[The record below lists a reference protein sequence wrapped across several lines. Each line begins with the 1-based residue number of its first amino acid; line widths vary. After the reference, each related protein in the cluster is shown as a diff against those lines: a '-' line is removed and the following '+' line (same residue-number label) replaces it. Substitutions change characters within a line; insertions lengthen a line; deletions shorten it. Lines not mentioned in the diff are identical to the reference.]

1 MNLSPM
7 TDVLAA
13 FAAGKAVVVQDDAD
27 RENEGDI
34 VFAAEHATAELVN
47 FCVRE
52 ARGLVCVALAPER
65 ADRLGLQP
73 APVRGRAAHY
83 SPFTWSVEA
92 ATGVSTGISASDR
105 ARTIRVLGDPDS
117 GPRDIVTPGHVFPL
131 RAQAEGLA
139 VRRGHT
145 EAGVALAHLA
155 GCEPAAVLCEI
166 MAPDGDMLRGS
177 GLAAFAKEH
186 GLPLTSVAEIA
197 AFERTAAPVAA
208 REGAPVGGLA
218 REVQVTRVAES
229 TIPTRH
235 GVFRVAVYED
245 AEGKEHLVL
254 SLPPRTNGTVPGG
267 RAGAD
272 VPLVRMHSECLTGDA
287 LGSLRCDCGDQL
299 ERSLARIA
307 AEGRGLVVYLR
318 QEGRGIGLGNKIR
331 AYALQDKGM
340 DTVEANTC
348 LGFEPDERTY
358 DVAAAMLR
366 KENVT
371 AVRLITNNP
380 AKVEGLLDA
389 GIEVVLREPLA
400 TAVRPENEHYLR
412 TKIDRMDHSAELI
425 NE

>member
-1 MNLSPM
+1 MKLSPM

-13 FAAGKAVVVQDDAD
+13 IASGKPVVVQDDAD

-34 VFAAEHATAELVN
+34 IFAAQYATAELVN
-47 FCVRE
+47 FCVRH

-105 ARTIRVLGDPDS
+105 ARTIRVLAGPDS
-117 GPRDIVTPGHVFPL
+117 GPDDLVTPGHVFPL
-131 RAQAEGLA
+131 RARKGGLA

-145 EAGVALAHLA
+145 EAGVALARLA

-166 MAPDGDMLRGS
+166 MAPDGDMLRGDAL
-177 GLAAFAKEH
+177 GAFARQH
-186 GLPLTSVAEIA
+186 GFPLTSVAEIA
-197 AFERTAAPVAA
+197 RHLD
-208 REGAPVGGLA
+208 GN
-218 REVQVTRVAES
+218 VTRVAES
-229 TIPTRH
+229 TIPTTH
-235 GVFRVAVYED
+235 GVFRVAVYQD
-245 AEGKEHLVL
+245 GDGKEHLVL
-254 SLPPRTNGTVPGG
+254 SHPPRPGG
-267 RAGAD
+267 GQIDNAGKNGAAQD
-272 VPLVRMHSECLTGDA
+272 SAAPLVRLHSECLTGDA
-287 LGSLRCDCGDQL
+287 LGSHRCDCGDQL
-299 ERSLARIA
+299 ERSMARISS
-307 AEGRGLVVYLR
+307 EDTGMIVYLR

-358 DVAAAMLR
+358 DVAAGILR
-366 KENVT
+366 QENIP
-371 AVRLITNNP
+371 AVRLLTNNP
-380 AKVEGLLDA
+380 AKVKGLREA
-389 GIEVVLREPLA
+389 GIRVVAREALA
-400 TAVRPENEHYLR
+400 TSVRPENEHYLR
-412 TKIDRMDHSAELI
+412 TKIDRMDHSVELI

>member
-1 MNLSPM
+1 MNFSPM
-7 TDVLAA
+7 IDVLAA

-34 VFAAEHATAELVN
+34 VFAAEHATPELVN

-65 ADRLGLQP
+65 ADQLGLQP

-92 ATGVSTGISASDR
+92 ASGVSTGISASDR
-105 ARTIRVLGDPDS
+105 ARTIRVLAHPDS
-117 GPRDIVTPGHVFPL
+117 SPRDVVTPGHVFPL
-131 RAQAEGLA
+131 RAKAEGLA

-155 GCEPAAVLCEI
+155 GCQPAAVLCEI
-166 MAPDGDMLRGS
+166 MAPNGDMLRGS
-177 GLAAFAKEH
+177 GLAAFAREH

-197 AFERTAAPVAA
+197 AFERSAV
-208 REGAPVGGLA
+208 PVGGPA
-218 REVQVTRVAES
+218 REVQVARVAES

-235 GVFRVAVYED
+235 GVFRVAVYDD
-245 AEGKEHLVL
+245 ADGKEHLVL

-267 RAGAD
+267 RADAD

-307 AEGRGLVVYLR
+307 AEGRGLMVYLR

-366 KENVT
+366 EENVT

-389 GIEVVLREPLA
+389 GIEVVSREPLA